1 MKEFKDKFI
10 IEANEL
16 IQDLEKAILALEANL
31 SDADIIEQ
39 IFRIMHSLKG
49 EGSMFGFE
57 TISKFTH
64 NLENVYDLI
73 RNKKIK
79 VNTDILDI
87 TLESVD
93 VLRNLLEENKDEK
106 NVNNSIIDINNRIQK
121 IISGNTENSNTKEQ
135 QNVSIIEDIEQTEK
149 VKTYYVSFKPKK
161 DILKS
166 GTNPLFLLDDLS
178 ALGNCK
184 VFPHFDNIPDINTL
198 NPSDC
203 YVYWD
208 IFMAS
213 NKGINTI
220 IDVFLFVDDLATIE
234 IHKISDINLFNET
247 SFVGIIN
254 ETIKSQKEVN
264 VEQLID
270 LTRELEIIFT
280 GKDKKQKQVYDLK
293 KVAEKISSIRVSA
306 KKLDSLINRVSELI
320 TIQAHLSLF
329 ANQNKNTELESI
341 TEEIEKISRD
351 LRDDIFSIRLIPLE
365 TSITRFYRL
374 VRELSHSLKKNIVLK
389 TEGTDTELD
398 KNILEGLTEPL
409 MHIIRNSIDHGI
421 EDAETRIKAGKPKQ
435 GTITL
440 KAFYSGTNIFIQVID
455 DGAGI
460 DINKIKQSA
469 IANGFIDKNNNL
481 NNQEILNLIFKP
493 GFTTSQA
500 VTDIS
505 GRGVGMDVVKQK
517 ITDIRGEVNVESTLG
532 KGTTI
537 SIKLPL
543 TLSIIDGLLTKI
555 EDTLFII
562 PISSIEKIYAVE
574 HTKLINT
581 FNNIVTIENTQF
593 PFYYL
598 REEFDFPETTL
609 KTEQLIIVNYKEKNT
624 GLVVDNVIGE
634 YQAVLKP
641 LGYFF
646 KNNEIISGSSI
657 LGDGT
662 VALVLDTSKIIS
674 QFSNYSKKFN
684 STTVEI

>member
-1 MKEFKDKFI
+1 MIDKFKDKFI
-10 IEANEL
+10 EEATDNIKDLEDALLLLENNTDDIEL
-16 IQDLEKAILALEANL
+16 IER
-31 SDADIIEQ
+31 
-39 IFRIMHSLKG
+39 IFRAMHTLKG
-49 EGSMFGFE
+49 GGAMFGFE
-57 TISKFTH
+57 KLSEFTH
-64 NLENVYDLI
+64 HLENVYDLV
-73 RNKKIK
+73 RNKKIEITK
-79 VNTDILDI
+79 TLLDI

-93 VLRNLLEENKDEK
+93 LLKDLLDDNKNNTDEIENIY
-106 NVNNSIIDINNRIQK
+106 NSIINKVNNITENYENGNKANVLVQDNK
-121 IISGNTENSNTKEQ
+121 II
-135 QNVSIIEDIEQTEK
+135 
-149 VKTYYVSFKPKK
+149 KK
-161 DILKS
+161 NLKS
-166 GTNPLFLLDDLS
+166 FYLYFEPNNDIFSDGTNPLFLLDELQFI
-178 ALGNCK
+178 GECK
-184 VFPHFDNIPDINTL
+184 IFAHIDKIPEIETIEVTKCYTYWEVIITTEEDKNAITDVFIFVEDQCKLEVNEIGEFNIFLFPDIIDKIIKL
-198 NPSDC
+198 SIKKD
-203 YVYWD
+203 D
-208 IFMAS
+208 IGFEEIKKLTA
-213 NKGINTI
+213 N
-220 IDVFLFVDDLATIE
+220 IE
-234 IHKISDINLFNET
+234 N
-247 SFVGIIN
+247 
-254 ETIKSQKEVN
+254 
-264 VEQLID
+264 
-270 LTRELEIIFT
+270 
-280 GKDKKQKQVYDLK
+280 K
-293 KVAEKISSIRVSA
+293 KVEKLDISPSGSKIAQKKKNNISSIRVASE
-306 KKLDSLINRVSELI
+306 KLDSLINRVSELI

-329 ANQNKNTELESI
+329 ANQNKNTELEAI

-365 TSITRFYRL
+365 TSITQFYRL
-374 VRELSHSLKKNIVLK
+374 VRELSNKLKKDIILK

-409 MHIIRNSIDHGI
+409 MHIMRNSIDHGI

-469 IANGFIDKNNNL
+469 IAKGFIDKNNNL
-481 NNQEILNLIFKP
+481 NNQEILNLIFKS

-517 ITDIRGEVNVESTLG
+517 ITDIRGEVDIESTIG

-537 SIKLPL
+537 TIKLPL

-555 EDTLFII
+555 EDTPFII

-609 KTEQLIIVNYKEKNT
+609 KTEQLIIVKYKERNI
-624 GLVVDNVIGE
+624 GLVVDNVIGK
-634 YQAVLKP
+634 YQAVLKS
-641 LGYFF
+641 LGSFF
-646 KNNEIISGSSI
+646 KDNEIISGSSI

-674 QFSNYSKKFN
+674 RFSNYNNLKN
-684 STTVEI
+684 

>member
-10 IEANEL
+10 DEAKEF
-16 IQDLEKAILALEANL
+16 IQDLEIALLALEKNP
-31 SDADIIEQ
+31 SDRDIVEK

-57 TISKFTH
+57 AISEFTH
-64 NLENVYDLI
+64 NLENIYDLI
-73 RNKKIK
+73 RNNKLE
-79 VNTDILDI
+79 VNTEILNVTFESIDII
-87 TLESVD
+87 S
-93 VLRNLLEENKDEK
+93 NLLSENQDDGDL
-106 NVNNSIIDINNRIQK
+106 NTINNKIQK
-121 IISGNTENSNTKEQ
+121 IISGVSKTESFHN
-135 QNVSIIEDIEQTEK
+135 EQTEPSESNIDNK
-149 VKTYYVSFKPKK
+149 IKKTYYISFKPNK
-161 DILKS
+161 DILRT
-166 GTNPLFLLDDLS
+166 GTNPLFLLDDISL
-178 ALGNCK
+178 LGVSK
-184 VFPHFDNIPDINTL
+184 IFPHFDNIPDINNI

-203 YVYWD
+203 YIYWD
-208 IFMAS
+208 IFVATDQ
-213 NKGINTI
+213 GINSI
-220 IDVFLFVDDLATIE
+220 IDIFMFVDDMAKIE
-234 IHKISDINLFNET
+234 IHPISDTNLFNDK

-254 ETIKSQKEVN
+254 ETIKSQKTVN
-264 VEQLID
+264 IEQLTD
-270 LTRELEIIFT
+270 LANELETIY
-280 GKDKKQKQVYDLK
+280 KEKKNKSINDTVTK
-293 KVAEKISSIRVSA
+293 KVADNKISSIRVSA
-306 KKLDSLINRVSELI
+306 SKLDTLINRVSELI

-329 ANQNKNTELESI
+329 TQQNKNEELADIS
-341 TEEIEKISRD
+341 EEIEKISRA
-351 LRDDIFSIRLIPLE
+351 LRDDIFRIRLIPLE
-365 TSITRFYRL
+365 TSLTRFYRL

-421 EDAETRIKAGKPKQ
+421 EDAETRLQAGKPEQ

-440 KAFYSGTNIFIQVID
+440 KAFYSGTNIFIQIID

-460 DINKIKQSA
+460 DVNKIKQSA
-469 IANGFIDKNNNL
+469 IAKGFIDKNNNL
-481 NNQEILNLIFKP
+481 NNQEILNLIFKS

-517 ITDIRGEVNVESTLG
+517 ITDIRGEVDIESTIG

-537 SIKLPL
+537 TIKLPL

-555 EDTLFII
+555 EDTPFII

-609 KTEQLIIVNYKEKNT
+609 KTEQLIIVKYKERNI
-624 GLVVDNVIGE
+624 GLVVDNVIGK
-634 YQAVLKP
+634 YQAVLKS
-641 LGYFF
+641 LGSFF
-646 KNNEIISGSSI
+646 KDNEIISGSSI

-674 QFSNYSKKFN
+674 RFSNYNNLKN
-684 STTVEI
+684 